1 MKWDFELSNFQVCY
15 RKFRIKDL
23 ELIKPKLV
31 FKYFK
36 LNNELRSG
44 SECFIT
50 NTILPITK

>member
-1 MKWDFELSNFQVCY
+1 MKWDLELRNFDVWY
-15 RKFRIKDL
+15 RKFRIKYQ
-23 ELIKPKLV
+23 ELIKQKLV
-31 FKYFK
+31 FKYLK